1 MKIVLVA
8 FSASCLTLTDGYK
21 VKLHIWPASSTVF
34 TANVV
39 SHVIYVEDGRL
50 QITLALQSEFR
61 QTLFLLVT
69 YASLEIVIV

>member
-1 MKIVLVA
+1 MKLLSLSQFYAPKLEIVLVA

-21 VKLHIWPASSTVF
+21 EKLHIWPASNTVF

-50 QITLALQSEFR
+50 QI
-61 QTLFLLVT
+61 
-69 YASLEIVIV
+69 IV